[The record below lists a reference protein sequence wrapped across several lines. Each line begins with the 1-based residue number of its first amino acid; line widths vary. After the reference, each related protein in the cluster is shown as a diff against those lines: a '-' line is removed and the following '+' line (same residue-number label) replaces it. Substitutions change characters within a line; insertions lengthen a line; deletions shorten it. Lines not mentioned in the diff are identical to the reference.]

1 MATSPQLS
9 SRHADGDGLALPN
22 YGDVRAAA
30 ERLAGIAVRTPLLE
44 SPWLSER
51 IGGRLLVKAEP
62 LQRTGAFKFRGAY
75 NCISQLTAEQRA
87 KGVIAYSS
95 GNHARAV
102 AAAARMLDAPAT
114 IVMPQDAPAVKLAG
128 TRQEGADIISYD
140 RATEDRAAIA
150 EDLAAEKGWALIRPY
165 EDHFVIA
172 GQGTVGLEIAAECR
186 VRGIDPNVVVV
197 PAGGGGLMAGCAL
210 ALSAEL
216 PAAALYTAEPKA
228 YDDHARSFAAGE
240 RVSVEDMS
248 AATLCDALL
257 PEQPG
262 ERTFA
267 INSRRVMGGVT
278 ADDDAVLSA
287 MAAAFHHLKL
297 VVEPGGAAALAAV
310 LSGALETKGKTV
322 IVVASGGNVDP
333 QIFRQ
338 ALEENENAW

>member
-1 MATSPQLS
+1 MATSPRTISQPAHRDS
-9 SRHADGDGLALPN
+9 LALPN

-75 NCISQLTAEQRA
+75 NCISQLTPEQRA

-102 AAAARMLDAPAT
+102 ATAARMLDAPAT
-114 IVMPQDAPAVKLAG
+114 IVMPEDAPAVKLAG
-128 TRQEGADIISYD
+128 TRQEGADIISYN
-140 RATEDRAAIA
+140 RATEDRVAIA
-150 EDLAAEKGWALIRPY
+150 EALAAEKGWALVRPY
-165 EDHFVIA
+165 EDHFVMA

-186 VRGIDPNVVVV
+186 VRGLDPHIVVV

-216 PAAALYTAEPKA
+216 PAAALYTAEPAA
-228 YDDHARSFAAGE
+228 YDDHARSFAAGK
-240 RVSVEDMS
+240 RVPVTDMS
-248 AATLCDALL
+248 VPTLCDALL

-267 INSRRVMGGVT
+267 INSRRVMAGVT
-278 ADDDAVLSA
+278 ADDDAVLGA

-297 VVEPGGAAALAAV
+297 VIEPGGAAALAAV
-310 LSGALETKGKTV
+310 LNGALETAGKTV
-322 IVVASGGNVDP
+322 VAVASGGNVDP
-333 QIFRQ
+333 ETFCL
-338 ALEENENAW
+338 ALERNANAR